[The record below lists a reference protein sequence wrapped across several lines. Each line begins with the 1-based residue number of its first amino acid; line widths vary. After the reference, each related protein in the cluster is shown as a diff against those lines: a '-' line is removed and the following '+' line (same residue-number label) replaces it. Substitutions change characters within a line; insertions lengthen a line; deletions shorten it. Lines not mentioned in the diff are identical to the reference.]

1 MGKHNKDFKRNRS
14 STEINLDSQAKAVEE
29 VVSPEKEI
37 NLEVFEVEKTMEETE
52 VIESPIIEKES
63 VVEEPTINNEEDV
76 KTFSTK
82 VESPSSFFEEV
93 FSVSASDEL
102 GSEVRASVYYVPSKK
117 VVALLDVGT
126 DVNTIR
132 DYIVNSVQGGT
143 SDSFQ
148 IVYYIKS
155 HMPEPGHVEVKQE
168 LNKLSFT
175 RYFQD
180 KDLGYK
186 KDVKRLF
193 ENILSDLVD

>member
-14 STEINLDSQAKAVEE
+14 NTEINLDSQAKAVEE

-37 NLEVFEVEKTMEETE
+37 NLELFEVEKTMEETE
-52 VIESPIIEKES
+52 VIESPIIEKETI
-63 VVEEPTINNEEDV
+63 VEEPTIDTEEEV

-102 GSEVRASVYYVPSKK
+102 GSEVRASVHYVPSKK
-117 VVALLDVGT
+117 VALLLDINT
-126 DVNTIR
+126 DVNTIK
-132 DYIVNSVQGGT
+132 DYVVNSIQSGT

-155 HMPEPGHVEVKQE
+155 HMSEPDHVEVKQE
-168 LNKLSFT
+168 MNKLSFT